1 MIARIS
7 QNCCFGIVIAASF
20 LLSSVGCGGGAGD
33 TPTICSVTGTLTVGG
48 KPLQGVTV
56 TLIPVA
62 GGPSAMGKTAADGSF
77 IIVTPNAGEG
87 AVPGTHKVILSTV
100 DSSKADN
107 SMYSSAD
114 GDAPDEDPMGET
126 GPIPKEY
133 TNLEETPTSVKV
145 EASGDTHFKIEI

>member
-1 MIARIS
+1 
-7 QNCCFGIVIAASF
+7 
-20 LLSSVGCGGGAGD
+20 
-33 TPTICSVTGTLTVGG
+33 
-48 KPLQGVTV
+48 
-56 TLIPVA
+56 
-62 GGPSAMGKTAADGSF
+62 MGKTAADGSF

-100 DSSKADN
+100 DTSKSND
-107 SMYSSAD
+107 SLYSSAD
-114 GDAPDEDPMGET
+114 GGAPTEDPMKET